1 MLNALLGIAAKVAE
15 GGDGEP
21 APAAVQAVLDGS
33 LVTVIMLAGGFVLA
47 LMVAV
52 AMFRRYLYICKPNEL
67 LVVAGK
73 RHRMASGEFSNFTV
87 VLAGTH
93 LRVPFLQ
100 TVDRMDLRVIPIE
113 LQLAKVLSNGGIPL
127 DIHAIA
133 NVKIS
138 SDPRYV
144 YNAVER
150 FLGLPREIIWQTAKQ
165 TLEGSLRDVISQ
177 LTPEQVNQDRIEFA
191 NQLVQVSSSVFNK
204 LGLQLDTLKIQR
216 VEDEAGYLVNLGRA
230 QIAAAVRDAE
240 NAENQANQEISQQ
253 EAAARQLAEV
263 AQKDAEIGVAQKRN
277 QLRQIVGQLEGQA
290 QAVEREAQAS
300 TEQARAEAEQ
310 ELQTVRK
317 DLNQRKLHAEV
328 VLPAEADQKAQLLL
342 AEGAAAPRREQGL
355 AAAEAM
361 RVLTEALQA
370 AGPNA
375 RELFVLSQLD
385 ALVAQVADKVKDL
398 SVREIQI
405 VDSGDGGSLAQV
417 AAAYPAIVTEVLST
431 LKGLTGV
438 DIKNLLT
445 PVEGDK
451 R

>member
-1 MLNALLGIAAKVAE
+1 MAHNPLGLWAFAGRAL
-15 GGDGEP
+15 DEP
-21 APAAVQAVLDGS
+21 PPQVFSDDARLAGVV
-33 LVTVIMLAGGFVLA
+33 MLAAGFVVGL
-47 LMVAV
+47 LVLVWMLRQ
-52 AMFRRYLYICKPNEL
+52 FLYICRPNEL
-67 LVVAGK
+67 LVVSGK
-73 RHRMASGEFSNFTV
+73 SHRSTTGEATTFTV
-87 VLAGTH
+87 VLSGTH
-93 LRVPFLQ
+93 FRIPFLQ
-100 TVDRMDLRVIPIE
+100 TVDRMDLRLIPIE
-113 LQLAKVLSNGGIPL
+113 LSMPKALSSGGIPL

-138 SDPRYV
+138 SDPRFV

-150 FLGLPREIIWQTAKQ
+150 FLGLPRETIWQTAKQ

-191 NQLVQVSSSVFNK
+191 NQLVQVSNQIFNK
-204 LGLQLDTLKIQR
+204 MGLQLDTLKIQR

-230 QIAAAVRDAE
+230 QIANAVRDAE
-240 NAENQANQEISQQ
+240 NAENQANQEIAQS

-277 QLRQIVGQLEGQA
+277 QLRQVVGQLEGQA
-290 QAVEREAQAS
+290 QAVEREATAAA
-300 TEQARAEAEQ
+300 EQARAEAEQ

-317 DLNQRKLHAEV
+317 DLNQRKLFAEI
-328 VLPAEADQKAQLLL
+328 VLPAEADQKAQSLLS
-342 AEGAAAPRREQGL
+342 EGSAAPRREQGL

-361 RVLTEALQA
+361 RLLSEALQA
-370 AGPNA
+370 AGPQA

-385 ALVAQVADKVKDL
+385 TLVAQVASKVKDL

-405 VDSGDGGSLAQV
+405 VDTGDGTSLAQV

-445 PVEGDK
+445 PPTEGGS

>member
-1 MLNALLGIAAKVAE
+1 MALTPLGMAALAGLRVDEPPPRLLSDDAQLAGVVML
-15 GGDGEP
+15 
-21 APAAVQAVLDGS
+21 AAVFVVGL
-33 LVTVIMLAGGFVLA
+33 LVFVWMLRQF
-47 LMVAV
+47 
-52 AMFRRYLYICKPNEL
+52 LYICRPNEL
-67 LVVAGK
+67 LVVSGK
-73 RHRMASGEFSNFTV
+73 SHRTNHGEATTFTV

-93 LRVPFLQ
+93 FRIPFLQ
-100 TVDRMDLRVIPIE
+100 TVDRMDLRLIPIE
-113 LQLAKVLSNGGIPL
+113 LSMPKALSSGGIPL

-138 SDPRYV
+138 SDSRFV

-150 FLGLPREIIWQTAKQ
+150 FLNMPRETIWQTAKQ

-191 NQLVQVSSSVFNK
+191 NQLVQVSNQIFNK
-204 LGLQLDTLKIQR
+204 MGLQLDTLKIQR

-240 NAENQANQEISQQ
+240 NAENQANQETSQQ

-263 AQKDAEIGVAQKRN
+263 AQKEAEIGVAQKRN
-277 QLRQIVGQLEGQA
+277 HLRQLVGQLEGQA
-290 QAVEREAQAS
+290 QGIEREAQAAS
-300 TEQARAEAEQ
+300 EQARAEAEQ

-317 DLNQRKLHAEV
+317 ELNQRKLYAEV

-342 AEGAAAPRREQGL
+342 AEGQAAPRREQGL

-385 ALVAQVADKVKDL
+385 TLVAQVASKVKDL
-398 SVREIQI
+398 TVREIQI
-405 VDSGDGGSLAQV
+405 VDSGDGHALAQV

-445 PVEGDK
+445 PVEGGS

>member
-1 MLNALLGIAAKVAE
+1 MATFPL
-15 GGDGEP
+15 
-21 APAAVQAVLDGS
+21 S
-33 LVTVIMLAGGFVLA
+33 LVMLAGQMADEPPPRMISEDGQIAGAVMLAAVFSVGLLIFVWL
-47 LMVAV
+47 LRQ
-52 AMFRRYLYICKPNEL
+52 FLFICRPNEL
-67 LVVAGK
+67 LVVSGK
-73 RHRMASGEFSNFTV
+73 GHRTNTGETTTFTV
-87 VLAGTH
+87 VLSGAH
-93 LRVPFLQ
+93 FRIPFLQ
-100 TVDRMDLRVIPIE
+100 TVDRMDLRLIPIE
-113 LQLAKVLSNGGIPL
+113 LSMPKALSAGGIPL

-138 SDPRYV
+138 SDPRFV

-150 FLGLPREIIWQTAKQ
+150 FLGLPRETIWQTAKQ

-191 NQLVQVSSSVFNK
+191 NQLVQVSNQVFNK
-204 LGLQLDTLKIQR
+204 MGLQLDTLKIQR

-240 NAENQANQEISQQ
+240 NAENQANQEIAQE

-277 QLRQIVGQLEGQA
+277 LLRQIVGQLEGQA
-290 QAVEREAQAS
+290 QAVEREAVAAS
-300 TEQARAEAEQ
+300 EQARAEAEQ
-310 ELQTVRK
+310 ELQMVRK
-317 DLNQRKLHAEV
+317 DLNQRKLYAEV
-328 VLPAEADQKAQLLL
+328 VLPAEADQNAQLLL
-342 AEGAAAPRREQGL
+342 AEGDASPRREQGL

-370 AGPNA
+370 AGPQA

-385 ALVAQVADKVKDL
+385 TLVAQVASKVKDL

-405 VDSGDGGSLAQV
+405 VDSGDGTSLAQV

-445 PVEGDK
+445 PPTEGG
-451 R
+451 RP